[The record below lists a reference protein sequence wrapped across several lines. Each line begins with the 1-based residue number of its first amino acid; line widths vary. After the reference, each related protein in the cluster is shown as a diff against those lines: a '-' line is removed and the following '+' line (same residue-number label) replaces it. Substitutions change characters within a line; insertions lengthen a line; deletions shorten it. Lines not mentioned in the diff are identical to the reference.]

1 MARRTKAEAMATYDN
16 ILDCAESLFVQ
27 QGVSRTTL
35 QEIADLAGVTRGTIY
50 WHFEDKA
57 DIFNAMLQRAKMPF
71 EAAMQT
77 LNEPNPHDPLGDLEK
92 YAQIV
97 FRLMETDTRV
107 RRVFEISTLK
117 IEYVNDMSAVR
128 SRRAEMAAQWM
139 VHAEGKLRSAI
150 ESGHIKARVDP
161 CNAALGLWGLID
173 GLVRAWML
181 EPASFGL
188 SAEGAPIVAI
198 FLDAIRDRKGMPRL
212 TLEYADPPV
221 PAAVMCPSS

>member
-1 MARRTKAEAMATYDN
+1 MARRTKAEAMATYEK
-16 ILDCAESLFVQ
+16 ILDCAESLFVR

-35 QEIADLAGVTRGTIY
+35 QEIADLGGVTRGAIY

-77 LNEPNPHDPLGDLEK
+77 LKEANLHDPLGDLEK

-97 FRLMETDTRV
+97 FHLMETDTRA
-107 RRVFEISTLK
+107 RRVFEIATLK

-128 SRRAEMAAQWM
+128 VRRADMAAQWM

-150 ESGHIKARVDP
+150 ESGHAKVRVDP
-161 CNAALGLWGLID
+161 CNAALGLWALID

-181 EPASFGL
+181 EPTSFDL
-188 SAEGAPIVAI
+188 STAGMPIVVI
-198 FLDAIRDRKGMPRL
+198 FLDAIRDRKGVPRAAFACEDL
-212 TLEYADPPV
+212 PV
-221 PAAVMCPSS
+221 PPAVACPSS